1 MGEPISSSS
10 AAPTVP
16 VCTYCRPAA
25 STSASL
31 GAVTAS
37 ASGALTSLT
46 LTSSGKTLEQ
56 ITPVIAPYTTTKVV
70 SVKANE
76 PITFTY
82 VVIQRS
88 KNRTCSSL
96 WNQCSPPGMT
106 VRAAPAFLAKAEMV
120 SGSVRSSCSSYK
132 MRVGTRHASGCART

>member
-1 MGEPISSSS
+1 MNSTDKPWSTNATSSRLIASGADS
-10 AAPTVP
+10 KVFTLTAAADGYLTV
-16 VCTYCRPAA
+16 
-25 STSASL
+25 
-31 GAVTAS
+31 AVECK
-37 ASGALTSLT
+37 GALTSLT

-96 WNQCSPPGMT
+96 WNQCSPPSMT
-106 VRAAPAFLAKAEMV
+106 VTPARKRRAKARMV
-120 SGSVRSSCSSYK
+120 SMDWRES
-132 MRVGTRHASGCART
+132 ALP